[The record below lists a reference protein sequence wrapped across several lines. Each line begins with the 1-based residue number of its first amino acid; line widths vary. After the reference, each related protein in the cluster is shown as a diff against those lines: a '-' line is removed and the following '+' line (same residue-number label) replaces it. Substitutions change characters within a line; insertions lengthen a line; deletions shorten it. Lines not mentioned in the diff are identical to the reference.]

1 MVAAAT
7 AGGIFAGL
15 ASVTPGGTMFV
26 GLWYPIAVAVM
37 SLIIGGLWIR
47 ETKDVRI
54 WDEVGGE
61 EPVERTRTTTRSE
74 DARTGGGVLA
84 R

>member
-1 MVAAAT
+1 
-7 AGGIFAGL
+7 
-15 ASVTPGGTMFV
+15 
-26 GLWYPIAVAVM
+26 M

-61 EPVERTRTTTRSE
+61 HEQVKRERTRTTGE
-74 DARTGGGVLA
+74 DARTGGALA
-84 R
+84 G